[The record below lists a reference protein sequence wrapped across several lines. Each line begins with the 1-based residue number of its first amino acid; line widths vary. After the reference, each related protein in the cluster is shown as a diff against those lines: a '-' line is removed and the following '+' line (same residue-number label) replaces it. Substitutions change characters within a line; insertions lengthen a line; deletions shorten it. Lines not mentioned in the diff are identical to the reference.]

1 MPGNLFALFQSR
13 FPAERSRPF
22 IIVPDAVTYSY
33 ADLEARSAQF
43 AHVLVAAGVAP
54 GDRVAVQVEKSP
66 EAIFVYMACLRTG
79 AVLLPLNTAYQPEE
93 LEFFL
98 SDAGPAAVICQPAR
112 AVQLQAIVTKTGI
125 NAQVLTLGADNS
137 GTLVDEA
144 ASQPT
149 DFATIERVGG
159 EVASILYSS
168 GTTGRPKGAM
178 MSHDNLA
185 ANAQTLHKLWGWQPD
200 DVLLHALP
208 IFHTH
213 GLFVA
218 TNCVLLN
225 GSPMIFCAKFDSE
238 QVLDLLPQASVFMGV
253 PTFYTRLLTSPRL
266 NPDTCRTMR
275 LFISGSAPLLSET
288 FNDFA
293 ARTGHTILER
303 YGMTEGGMFTSNP
316 LVGARK
322 AGTVGPALPDM
333 DVRITDEAGTVLPR
347 GEVGGI
353 EVKGPNVFIGYWNMP
368 EKTKAEFTADGFFKT
383 GDVGVIDSDG
393 YVAIVGR
400 AKDLIIS
407 GGYNV
412 YPKEVEDAI
421 DRMDGVVESA
431 VVGMPHPDFGEAG
444 LAVIVGEKGRD
455 LSAGAMLTDLKGRLA
470 NYKVPKQMV
479 FVPELPRN
487 AMGKVQK
494 NVLRESYAEMWKAS
508 LEKAS

>member
-1 MPGNLFALFQSR
+1 MSDNLFELFRSR
-13 FPAERSRPF
+13 FPADRSRPF
-22 IIVPDAVTYSY
+22 IIVPGGPVFSY
-33 ADLEARSAQF
+33 GDLEAISAGF
-43 AHVLVAAGVAP
+43 AHVLVASGVKP

-66 EAIFVYMACLRTG
+66 QAIFVYMACLRTG
-79 AVLLPLNTAYQPEE
+79 AVLLPLNTAYQPDE

-98 SDAGPAAVICQPAR
+98 SDAAPSAVICQPAR
-112 AVQLQAIVTKTGI
+112 AEQLAGIVGKTGI
-125 NAQVLTLGADNS
+125 SARLLTLGADNT
-137 GTLVDEA
+137 GTLVEEA
-144 ASQPT
+144 ADQPG
-149 DFATIERVGG
+149 DFATVARSGG
-159 EVASILYSS
+159 DVASILYSS

-178 MSHDNLA
+178 MSHANLA
-185 ANAQTLHKLWGWQPD
+185 ANAQTLHQLWGWQAD

-225 GSPMIFCAKFDSE
+225 GTAMIFCAKFDAE
-238 QVLDLLPQASVFMGV
+238 QVLDLLPQATVFMGV

-266 NPDTCRTMR
+266 NADTCRTMR

-288 FNDFA
+288 FNDFVS
-293 ARTGHTILER
+293 RTGHTILER

-316 LVGARK
+316 LRGARK

-333 DVRITDEAGTVLPR
+333 AVRITDDNGAVLPQ

-383 GDVGVIDSDG
+383 GDVGVIDADG
-393 YVAIVGR
+393 YVSIVGR

-412 YPKEVEDAI
+412 YPKEVEDVI
-421 DRMDGVVESA
+421 DRLDGVVESA
-431 VVGMPHPDFGEAG
+431 VIGMPHPDFGEAG
-444 LAVIVGEKGRD
+444 LAIIVAEGGRE
-455 LSAGAMLTDLKGRLA
+455 LSAAALLGEIKGRLA
-470 NYKVPKQMV
+470 NYKVPKQVV
-479 FVPELPRN
+479 FVSELPRN
-487 AMGKVQK
+487 TMGKVQK
-494 NVLRESYAEMWKAS
+494 NVLRDAYAEMWKTS
-508 LEKAS
+508 LEQAS

>member
-1 MPGNLFALFQSR
+1 MPGNLFAAFQSR
-13 FPAERSRPF
+13 FPADRSKPF
-22 IIVPDAVTYSY
+22 IVVPDGATLSY
-33 ADLEARSAQF
+33 ADLEAHSAQF
-43 AHVLVAAGVAP
+43 AHVLAANGVKP
-54 GDRVAVQVEKSP
+54 GDRVAVQVDKSP
-66 EAIFVYMACLRTG
+66 QAIFVYLACLRVG
-79 AVLLPLNTAYQPEE
+79 AVLLPLNTAYQPDE

-98 SDAGPAAVICQPAR
+98 SDAAPSAVLCQPAR
-112 AVQLQAIVTKTGI
+112 EAQLAGIVAKTGI
-125 NAQVLTLGADNS
+125 GAALLTLGADGS
-137 GTLVDEA
+137 GSLVDQA
-144 ASQPT
+144 AGQPT
-149 DFATIERVGG
+149 EFATVERVGT

-225 GSPMIFCAKFDSE
+225 GSPMIFCPKFDAE

-253 PTFYTRLLTSPRL
+253 PTFYTRLLASPRL
-266 NPDTCRTMR
+266 NPETCRNMR

-288 FNDFA
+288 FNEFA
-293 ARTGHTILER
+293 SRTGHTILER

-333 DVRITDEAGTVLPR
+333 AVRITDDNGRVLPQ

-368 EKTKAEFTADGFFKT
+368 EKTKAEFTEDGFFKT
-383 GDVGVIDSDG
+383 GDVGVIDEDG
-393 YVAIVGR
+393 YVSIVGR

-444 LAVIVGEKGRD
+444 LAIIVPEKGRE
-455 LSAGAMLTDLKGRLA
+455 LSAAAMLADLKGRLA

-494 NVLRESYAEMWKAS
+494 NVLRDTYAEMWKAS
-508 LEKAS
+508 L

>member
-1 MPGNLFALFQSR
+1 MPGNLFAAFQSR
-13 FPAERSRPF
+13 FPADRSKPF
-22 IIVPDAVTYSY
+22 IIVPGGPTLSY

-43 AHVLVAAGVAP
+43 ARVLAANGVKP
-54 GDRVAVQVEKSP
+54 GDRVAVQVDKSP
-66 EAIFVYMACLRTG
+66 QAIFVYLACLRVG
-79 AVLLPLNTAYQPEE
+79 AVLLPLNTAYQPDE

-98 SDAGPAAVICQPAR
+98 SDAAPAAVICQPPR
-112 AVQLQAIVTKTGI
+112 AQQLAGIVAKTGI
-125 NAQVLTLGADNS
+125 GAALLTLGAD
-137 GTLVDEA
+137 GTGSLIDQA
-144 ASQPT
+144 AGQST
-149 DFATIERVGG
+149 DFATIERVGT

-225 GSPMIFCAKFDSE
+225 GSPMIFCPKFDAE

-253 PTFYTRLLTSPRL
+253 PTFYTRLLASPRL
-266 NPDTCRTMR
+266 NPETCRNMR

-288 FNDFA
+288 FTEFA
-293 ARTGHTILER
+293 SRTGHTILER

-316 LVGARK
+316 LVGVRK

-333 DVRITDEAGTVLPR
+333 QVRITDDDGNVLPQ

-368 EKTKAEFTADGFFKT
+368 EKTKAEFTEDGFFKT
-383 GDVGVIDSDG
+383 GDVGIIDADG
-393 YVAIVGR
+393 YVSIVGR

-444 LAVIVGEKGRD
+444 LAIIVPEKGRE
-455 LSAGAMLTDLKGRLA
+455 LSAAAMLADLKGRLA

-494 NVLRESYAEMWKAS
+494 NVLRDTYAEMWKAT
-508 LEKAS
+508 L